1 MTTKRETAERSE
13 AYVEEETRTARFGA
27 LRKTG
32 SQVADG
38 RDVRTRKRRRN
49 GSRNGGPKRPSTS
62 PRSGKDVGRDGRM
75 RDAHHRAEG
84 GSTCSGRGEAE
95 RTSVRNAELAIEAVA
110 LRLARVS
117 RPAPVT
123 ETQSLSVVRGARWS
137 GRRNQTAR
145 FAFFGKSDERVE
157 VRRQGVGSNAG
168 PHFRL
173 GHFFRFGRHI
183 CVPAN
188 AGTQSHKRDAL

>member
-1 MTTKRETAERSE
+1 MAGCATLITGRKAVRHVVAEAKR
-13 AYVEEETRTARFGA
+13 
-27 LRKTG
+27 K
-32 SQVADG
+32 
-38 RDVRTRKRRRN
+38 
-49 GSRNGGPKRPSTS
+49 
-62 PRSGKDVGRDGRM
+62 
-75 RDAHHRAEG
+75 
-84 GSTCSGRGEAE
+84 

-123 ETQSLSVVRGARWS
+123 ETQSLSAVRGTRWS

-168 PHFRL
+168 PHFR
-173 GHFFRFGRHI
+173 F
-183 CVPAN
+183 
-188 AGTQSHKRDAL
+188 

>member
-1 MTTKRETAERSE
+1 MSKKRRGSQDP
-13 AYVEEETRTARFGA
+13 ARFGRQA
-27 LRKTG
+27 RRELMAG
-32 SQVADG
+32 MCG
-38 RDVRTRKRRRN
+38 RASVGVSEAAT
-49 GSRNGGPKRPSTS
+49 GGPKRPSTS

-123 ETQSLSVVRGARWS
+123 ETQSLSAVRGTRWS

-145 FAFFGKSDERVE
+145 FAFFGKLDERVE
-157 VRRQGVGSNAG
+157 VRRQGVGRNAG
-168 PHFRL
+168 SHFRL
-173 GHFFRFGRHI
+173 ACTDQRWARMPRARAQSASICFVSASSVSNFASGR
-183 CVPAN
+183 
-188 AGTQSHKRDAL
+188 R